1 MFVTGRSDGSYP
13 RSPPNPRT
21 TDRSIVC
28 FIAGRGYLRR
38 ASLTNSPSG
47 RCDTAPTANQSR
59 ERYKKNPPGPGRKCV
74 LKPVCVSPNT
84 TTTSSSSGTSLTSP
98 VCFPRRPP
106 AARYSSSHERNGAAA
121 ADCGVYGR
129 WSCRF
134 LLHLSVPEGLQTL
147 CTEFGGV
154 AQNAK
159 WTLQPRACVRVRGQ
173 SDPMASCPS
182 ARP

>member
-1 MFVTGRSDGSYP
+1 MSRDVRTARIREASH
-13 RSPPNPRT
+13 PPN
-21 TDRSIVC
+21 DRSIDRL
-28 FIAGRGYLRR
+28 FHRGSRLPKTSELDQQSEWSLRHG
-38 ASLTNSPSG
+38 AHGEPKQGEIL
-47 RCDTAPTANQSR
+47 
-59 ERYKKNPPGPGRKCV
+59 KKNPPGPGRKCV